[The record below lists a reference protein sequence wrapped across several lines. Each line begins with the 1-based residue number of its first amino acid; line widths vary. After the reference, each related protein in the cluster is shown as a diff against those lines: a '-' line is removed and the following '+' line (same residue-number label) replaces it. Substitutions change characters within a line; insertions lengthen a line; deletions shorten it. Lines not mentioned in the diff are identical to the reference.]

1 MARSGEDGIYL
12 HYNYGGA
19 VAVRIDRIE
28 REFILGTA
36 ADSKTEARLRAAGRS
51 LKCRVVAAG
60 EGSIGFATGSAAPPF
75 SPRELV
81 SVCFDF
87 RGQAV
92 AFDAPVIKSASG
104 VVELKLPESM
114 YRSLSRRWV
123 RVSQPKNLSVD
134 FLLPDSELSLD
145 CPESEEWA
153 DVELPELRAGLN
165 SSNLSALV
173 ESFKAKASGLAS
185 EGRVVMYKDR
195 GPSDIAEEMAAR
207 IGRVLYVPSTLGA
220 LPQSDPYTAGRII
233 TREMAEDFEGATTI
247 AQGSKLSAYLRA
259 RAAEG
264 LSSGLWCPVIYYR
277 YAVGIVQ
284 IANGPERPRALDF
297 GAVDLAWEFSR
308 ILAWFL
314 KRHGYFAES
323 AKGAEPRRGTVID
336 ASPAG
341 LLAALPPGGPK
352 IEQGS
357 ILRLRL
363 NLDGKSIVCSGKVA
377 RRYNEGGM
385 SFCGIAFMDLSAQD
399 MAALSL
405 DLYGEDDERL
415 REGGGT

>member
-1 MARSGEDGIYL
+1 
-12 HYNYGGA
+12 
-19 VAVRIDRIE
+19 VAVKIDRVE
-28 REFILGTA
+28 REFILGA
-36 ADSKTEARLRAAGRS
+36 AAETKTEARLRAAGRS
-51 LKCRVVAAG
+51 LKCRVVAA
-60 EGSIGFATGSAAPPF
+60 EGGRVGFATVGTAPAF

-104 VVELKLPESM
+104 LVELGIPESM
-114 YRSLSRRWV
+114 YRSLSRRWA
-123 RVSQPKNLSVD
+123 RVSRPKDLSVD
-134 FLLPDSELSLD
+134 FLLQDTELSLD
-145 CPESEEWA
+145 CPESEEWV
-153 DVELPELRAGLN
+153 DVELPELRAGLD

-173 ESFKAKASGLAS
+173 DSFKAKASAIAS

-207 IGRVLYVPSTLGA
+207 IGRILYAPSTLAA
-220 LPQSDPYTAGRII
+220 LPQSDPYAAGRII
-233 TREMAEDFEGATTI
+233 TREMAEDFEGAATV
-247 AQGSKLSAYLRA
+247 AMGSKLSAYLRG

-264 LSSGLWCPVIYYR
+264 LKSGIWCPVVYYH
-277 YAVGIVQ
+277 YAVGIVH
-284 IANGPERPRALDF
+284 IANGPDRPRALDF

-314 KRHGYFAES
+314 KRHGYFAQS
-323 AKGAEPRRGTVID
+323 ATGAAPKRGSVID
-336 ASPAG
+336 ASPSG
-341 LLAALPPGGPK
+341 LLAVLPVGGPK

-357 ILRLRL
+357 VIRLRL
-363 NLDGKSIVCSGKVA
+363 GLKDKKIVCSGKVA
-377 RRYNEGGM
+377 RRYDEGGM

-405 DLYGEDDERL
+405 GLYGEEEDL
-415 REGGGT
+415 AAGGGA